1 MKYIFPSSQNYI
13 KILQDMFLKN
23 FEKNTFQNETKS
35 RSVTTHCYLWHEKSD
50 LESYFKRM

>member
-35 RSVTTHCYLWHEKSD
+35 HVQSLHIAIYDTRKVI
-50 LESYFKRM
+50 